1 MEVNPVT
8 MISALKALLQSD
20 QNVFDVKLQDSS
32 ILKLSQVV
40 RSVPDKRFVC
50 RGVWHGK
57 SVYAKLFVGNGAKRY
72 AMRDRQGVESLAEA
86 HIVTPALLYAGAA
99 ADAAT
104 QVLIFQTVES
114 SENTEVV
121 YQNTVDSFKRFE
133 LASKLVHVVAQHHN
147 ANLLQTDLYLK
158 NFLIQ
163 DGLIFTLDGDGIR
176 QYAKLSRQDALRNLS
191 ILLSKFDVIEIE
203 SWMHD
208 LLKIYAEARAW
219 RQVPDISSMR
229 DLVNQHR
236 RRVTNAYAEKKV
248 FRSCTDVQVIQQIGL
263 WAAIANR
270 FSLHAVPKK
279 PDECDRLIETQLR
292 IKSGNTCTV
301 ALAQVGSL
309 NLVIKRYNIKS
320 FWHGVNR
327 ALRQTRAA
335 RSWAN
340 AYRLILLDIPTAAPV
355 ALIENRNFGLKGRAY
370 FLSEYVDAPD
380 AAEFFSKTVDG
391 TLQAETITNIVNLFY
406 RLFLLQISHGDMKA
420 SNIKIVN
427 GAPLLIDL
435 DSMQQHRF
443 SQPAL
448 KAHARDLK
456 RFMHNWQ
463 AMPALY
469 NAFIAEFK
477 VVYTD
482 HEILRLARI
491 VK

>member
-1 MEVNPVT
+1 
-8 MISALKALLQSD
+8 MIPDLQALLQSG
-20 QNVFDVKLQDSS
+20 QNMFDVELHDSS
-32 ILKLSQVV
+32 ILKLSEVV
-40 RSVPDKRFVC
+40 RSVPGKRFVC
-50 RGVWHGK
+50 RGVWQGK
-57 SVYAKLFVGNGAKRY
+57 SVYAKLFVGNDAKRH
-72 AMRDRQGVESLAEA
+72 AMRDRQGVDYLAEA

-99 ADAAT
+99 ADDSA
-104 QVLIFQTVES
+104 QVLIFQTVAP

-121 YQNTVDSFKRFE
+121 YQNTADSLKRFE

-147 ANLLQTDLYLK
+147 ASLLQKDLYLK

-176 QYAKLSRQDALRNLS
+176 KYAKLSRQDALKNLS

-219 RQVPDISSMR
+219 QQVPDIASMSG
-229 DLVNQHR
+229 LVNQHR
-236 RRVTNAYAEKKV
+236 RRVTNAYADKKV
-248 FRSCTDVQVIQQIGL
+248 FRSCTDVQVTQQAGF
-263 WAAIANR
+263 WAAIASR
-270 FSLHAVPKK
+270 FSLQDLPKT
-279 PDECDRLIETQLR
+279 PDDCDRLIESQLR

-301 ALAQVGSL
+301 ALAQAGSL
-309 NLVIKRYNIKS
+309 NVVIKRYNIKS

-340 AYRLILLDIPTAAPV
+340 AYRLILLGIPTAAPV

-370 FLSEYVDAPD
+370 FLSEYVEAPD
-380 AAEFFSKTVDG
+380 AAEFFLKTVDSA
-391 TLQAETITNIVNLFY
+391 LQAQAITNIVNLFY

-420 SNIKIVN
+420 SNIKMVN

-435 DSMQQHRF
+435 DSMQQHRLY
-443 SQPAL
+443 QPAA

-477 VVYTD
+477 MVYAD
-482 HEILRLARI
+482 HEILRLAHI
-491 VK
+491 AK

>member
-1 MEVNPVT
+1 MEVNSAA
-8 MISALKALLQSD
+8 MIHDLQALLQSG
-20 QNVFDVKLQDSS
+20 QNVLDVKLQDSS
-32 ILKLSQVV
+32 TLKLSEVV
-40 RSVPDKRFVC
+40 RSVPGKRFVC
-50 RGVWHGK
+50 RGIWHGK
-57 SVYAKLFVGNGAKRY
+57 SVYAKLFVGNYDKRY
-72 AMRDRQGVESLAEA
+72 AMRDKQGVEYLVQA
-86 HIVTPALLYAGAA
+86 HIVTPALLYAGAIS
-99 ADAAT
+99 DGST

-121 YQNTVDSFKRFE
+121 YQNTEDTIKRFE

-163 DGLIFTLDGDGIR
+163 DSLIFTLDGDGIR
-176 QYAKLSRQDALRNLS
+176 KYAKLSCHNALENIS

-203 SWMHD
+203 RWMHD
-208 LLKIYAEARAW
+208 LLKAYAEVRGW
-219 RQVPDISSMR
+219 QQVPDVASMK

-236 RRVTNAYAEKKV
+236 RRVTNAYADKKV
-248 FRSCTDVQVIQQIGL
+248 FRSCTDVQVIQRTGL
-263 WAAIANR
+263 WAAISSR
-270 FSLHAVPKK
+270 FSLHDLPKM
-279 PDECDRLIETQLR
+279 PEDFDRLIESQSR

-301 ALAQVGSL
+301 ALAQVDSL
-309 NLVIKRYNIKS
+309 NVVIKRYNIKS

-340 AYRLILLDIPTAAPV
+340 AHRLILLGIPTAAPI
-355 ALIENRNFGLKGRAY
+355 ALIESRNFGLKGRAY

-380 AAEFFSKTVDG
+380 AVEFFSETADG
-391 TLQAETITNIVNLFY
+391 ALQVEAIINIVNLFY

-420 SNIKIVN
+420 SNIKMVN

-443 SQPAL
+443 YRPAL
-448 KAHARDLK
+448 KAHVRDLK

-469 NAFIAEFK
+469 NAFITQFK
-477 VVYTD
+477 VIYTD
-482 HEILRLARI
+482 HEVLCLARI